1 MSQSLNKIFDAA
13 LDFNGQD
20 FYQNLVPKNV
30 TSNLKQSFAVRP
42 YQQDAFGRFIFYW
55 EKFANRPKGVP
66 TQLLYHMATGSG
78 KTLIMAGLI
87 LYLYEKGYRN
97 FLFFVNS
104 TNIIEKTKDNFL
116 NTLSS
121 KYLFAETISF
131 SDKQVRIREVD
142 NFQHSN
148 PDDISISF
156 NTVQGLHSSL
166 NTPRENALTYD
177 DFESNKLVLISD
189 EAHHINAETKKGK
202 DLSSEDI
209 ENLTSWEATI
219 SRIFNAHPDNVM
231 IEFTATADLTNP
243 DIASKYENKLLFDY
257 PLRQFRA
264 DGYSKDVQ
272 TLQADLP
279 SFERAIQA
287 ILLSQFRRKLFEKT
301 GLIIKPVVLFKSK
314 TIKDSQR
321 FQTEFIHRLRTLS
334 VETLLYIQKAN
345 PDTILRKVFDYC
357 EVNTISLENLIE
369 EIKGD
374 FSEDKQISV
383 NSKEESES
391 KQIAINSL
399 EDETNEYRVIFAVD
413 KLNEGWDVL
422 NLFDIVRLYDTRDA
436 KKGIPGKTTMQ
447 EAQLIG
453 RGARYCPFQID
464 ASQPL
469 FMRKYD
475 GDENHELRICEEL
488 YYHASYNPRY
498 IQELNTALVEIGIKA
513 PKNIQREIKVK
524 DSFTETIFY
533 KSGFLFKNEQKK
545 YNREDIFGLEN
556 SIIQQ
561 IHQVKLQ
568 TGIVREKQVFID
580 NSTTKE
586 TINTKDQEYKLVDFG
601 ERIIR
606 KALNKLDFYR
616 FDNLQK
622 YLPNLKSISE
632 FINSERYLGN
642 INLSV
647 NGLASDVNN
656 LSPQQKLDV
665 SIEVL
670 EGVSATIGSD
680 KVEFKGS
687 KEFKPYMIKDIF
699 TDKLLNY
706 SLDEDFTS
714 DKETGRSMCN
724 PTETQI
730 YLDLS
735 SRNWYAQSDCFGSSE
750 EKYLIKYID
759 SIHEKLKEDYDDIY
773 LVRNE
778 RHFKIYAFDD
788 GRPFEP
794 DFVLFLFNKKKDVS
808 CQYQIFIEPKGA
820 HLIKQDEWKESFL
833 RQIKNMAE
841 IEQLWQGREYNI
853 WGLPFYNKKLPNVEN
868 QFKASFK
875 EMIFQVK

>member
-30 TSNLKQSFAVRP
+30 ISNLKQSFAVRP
-42 YQQDAFGRFIFYW
+42 YQQDAFGRFVFYW
-55 EKFANRPKGVP
+55 EKYANRPKGVP

-104 TNIIEKTKDNFL
+104 TNIIEKTRDNFL

-166 NTPRENALTYD
+166 NTPRENSLTYD

-219 SRIFNAHPDNVM
+219 SRIFNAHPENVM
-231 IEFTATADLTNP
+231 LEFTATADLTNP
-243 DIASKYENKLLFDY
+243 DIASKYDNKLLFDY

-272 TLQADLP
+272 TVQADLP

-287 ILLSQFRRKLFEKT
+287 ILLSQFRRKLFEKN

-314 TIKDSQR
+314 TIKDSQK
-321 FQTEFIHRLRTLS
+321 FQAEFTHSLKTLS
-334 VETLLYIQKAN
+334 VDTLLHIQSAN
-345 PDTILRKVFDYC
+345 PETVLKKVFDYC
-357 EVNTISLENLIE
+357 GTNGISLENLID

-383 NSKEESES
+383 NSKEESEA

-399 EDETNEYRVIFAVD
+399 EDESNEYRVIFAVD

-436 KKGIPGKTTMQ
+436 KKGVPGKTTMQ

-453 RGARYCPFQID
+453 RGARYCPFQLD

-475 GDENHELRICEEL
+475 SDESHELRICEEL

-498 IQELNTALVEIGIKA
+498 IQELNTALIEIGIKA
-513 PKNIQREIKVK
+513 PKNIQRELKIKA
-524 DSFTETIFY
+524 SFAQTVFY

-545 YNREDIFGLEN
+545 YNREDIFGLKS

-561 IHQVKLQ
+561 THQVKLR
-568 TGIVREKQVFID
+568 TGIVREKQVFTD
-580 NSTTKE
+580 NSTAKDY
-586 TINTKDQEYKLVDFG
+586 INTKDQEYKLIDFG
-601 ERIIR
+601 ERVIR
-606 KALNKLDFYR
+606 KAINKLDFYR

-632 FINSERYLGN
+632 FINSENYLGK
-642 INLSV
+642 INLNV
-647 NGLASDVNN
+647 NGLASDVIN
-656 LSPQQKLDV
+656 LSPQQKLEV
-665 SIEVL
+665 AIEVL
-670 EGVSATIGSD
+670 EGVSVTIGSD
-680 KVEFKGS
+680 KIEFKGS
-687 KEFKPYMIKDIF
+687 KEFKPYMIKDII
-699 TDKLLNY
+699 TDKLLNF
-706 SLDEDFTS
+706 SLDEDVTT

-759 SIHEKLKEDYDDIY
+759 SIHDKLKEVYDDIY
-773 LVRNE
+773 LIRNE
-778 RHFKIYAFDD
+778 RHFKIYAFED

-794 DFVLFLFNKKKDVS
+794 DFVLFLLNKKEDIS
-808 CQYQIFIEPKGA
+808 CQYQIFIEPKGG
-820 HLIKQDEWKESFL
+820 HLIKQDEWKETFL
-833 RQIKNMAE
+833 FQIKDIAE

-853 WGLPFYNKKLPNVEN
+853 WGLPFFNKSLSEQDMKFKNVFA
-868 QFKASFK
+868 QTA
-875 EMIFQVK
+875 FQV

>member
-1 MSQSLNKIFDAA
+1 MHSLNEILNSGLKFS
-13 LDFNGQD
+13 GPD
-20 FYQNLVPKNV
+20 FYKRQVPSYIY
-30 TSNLKQSFAVRP
+30 SNLREGYGKRD
-42 YQQDAFGRFIFYW
+42 YQQEALGRFIFYC
-55 EKFANRPKGVP
+55 ENYHDRPKGVP

-104 TNIIEKTKDNFL
+104 TNIIEKTRDNFL

-131 SDKQVRIREVD
+131 SDKQVRICEVD

-166 NTPRENALTYD
+166 NTPRENSLTYD

-219 SRIFNAHPDNVM
+219 SRIFNAHPENVM
-231 IEFTATADLTNP
+231 LEFTATADLTNP
-243 DIASKYENKLLFDY
+243 DIASKYDNKLLFDY

-287 ILLSQFRRKLFEKT
+287 ILLSQFRRKLFEKN

-314 TIKDSQR
+314 TIKDSQK
-321 FQTEFIHRLRTLS
+321 FQAEFTHSLKTLS
-334 VETLLYIQKAN
+334 VDTLLHIQSAN
-345 PDTILRKVFDYC
+345 SETVLKKVFDYC
-357 EVNTISLENLIE
+357 ETNGISLENLID

-383 NSKEESES
+383 NSKEESEA

-399 EDETNEYRVIFAVD
+399 EDESNEYRVIFAVD

-436 KKGIPGKTTMQ
+436 KKGVPGKTTMQ

-453 RGARYCPFQID
+453 RGARYCPFQLD

-475 GDENHELRICEEL
+475 SDASHELRICEEL

-498 IQELNTALVEIGIKA
+498 IQELNTALIEIGIKA
-513 PKNIQREIKVK
+513 PKNIQRELKIK
-524 DSFTETIFY
+524 DSFAQTVFY

-545 YNREDIFGLEN
+545 YNREDIFGLKS

-561 IHQVKLQ
+561 THQVKLR
-568 TGIVREKQVFID
+568 TGIVREKQVFTD
-580 NSTTKE
+580 NSTTKDY
-586 TINTKDQEYKLVDFG
+586 INIKDQEYKLIDFG
-601 ERIIR
+601 ERVIR
-606 KALNKLDFYR
+606 KAINKLDFYR

-632 FINSERYLGN
+632 FINSENYLGE
-642 INLSV
+642 INLNV
-647 NGLASDVNN
+647 NGLASDVIN
-656 LSPQQKLDV
+656 LSPHQKLEV
-665 SIEVL
+665 AIEVL

-680 KVEFKGS
+680 KIEFKGS
-687 KEFKPYMIKDIF
+687 KEFKPYMIKDII
-699 TDKLLNY
+699 TDKLLNF
-706 SLDEDFTS
+706 SLNEDVTT

-759 SIHEKLKEDYDDIY
+759 SIHDKLKEVYDNIY

-778 RHFKIYAFDD
+778 RHFKIYAFED

-794 DFVLFLFNKKKDVS
+794 DFVLFLFNKKEDIS
-808 CQYQIFIEPKGA
+808 CQYQIFIEPKGG
-820 HLIKQDEWKESFL
+820 HLIKQDEWKETFL
-833 RQIKNMAE
+833 LQIKDIAE

-853 WGLPFYNKKLPNVEN
+853 WGLPFFSKSLPEQDSKFKLAFNELVE
-868 QFKASFK
+868 Q
-875 EMIFQVK
+875 

>member
-1 MSQSLNKIFDAA
+1 MSQSLNKVFDAA
-13 LDFNGQD
+13 LDFNGHD
-20 FYQNLVPKNV
+20 FYQNLVPNHV
-30 TSNLKQSFAVRP
+30 VSNLKQSFTLRP
-42 YQQDAFGRFIFYW
+42 YQQNAFGRFVFYW
-55 EKFANRPKGVP
+55 ERYANRPQGVP

-87 LYLYEKGYRN
+87 LYLYEKGYRH

-104 TNIIEKTKDNFL
+104 TNIIEKTRDNFL

-121 KYLFAETISF
+121 KYLFAKTISF
-131 SDKQVRIREVD
+131 SDKQIRIREVD
-142 NFQHSN
+142 NFQHST

-166 NTPRENALTYD
+166 NTPRENSLTYD

-202 DLSSEDI
+202 DLSSKDI
-209 ENLTSWEATI
+209 EDLTSWEATI
-219 SRIFNAHPDNVM
+219 SHIFNAHPENVM
-231 IEFTATADLTNP
+231 LEFTATADLTNP
-243 DIASKYENKLLFDY
+243 DIAAKYENKLLFDY

-264 DGYSKDVQ
+264 EGYSKDVQ

-287 ILLSQFRRKLFEKT
+287 ILLSQFRRKLFEKN

-321 FQTEFIHRLRTLS
+321 FQAEFIHSMKTLS
-334 VETLLYIQKAN
+334 VDTLRHIQDAN
-345 PDTILRKVFDYC
+345 PDTVLKKVFEYC
-357 EVNTISLENLIE
+357 QTNSISLANLIE
-369 EIKGD
+369 EIKED
-374 FSEDKQISV
+374 FSEEKQISV
-383 NSKEESES
+383 NSKEESEV

-399 EDETNEYRVIFAVD
+399 EDEGNEYRVIFAVD

-436 KKGIPGKTTMQ
+436 KKGVPGKTTMQ

-453 RGARYCPFQID
+453 RGARYCPFQLD

-475 GDENHELRICEEL
+475 RDENHELRICEEL

-498 IQELNTALVEIGIKA
+498 IQELNTALIEIGIKA
-513 PKNIQREIKVK
+513 SKNIQRELQIK
-524 DSFTETIFY
+524 DSFAQTVFY

-545 YNREDIFGLEN
+545 YHREDIFRLKN

-561 IHQVKLQ
+561 THQVKLQ
-568 TGIVREKQVFID
+568 TGITCQKQVFND
-580 NSTTKE
+580 NATTKDYV
-586 TINTKDQEYKLVDFG
+586 NTKNQEYKLLDFG
-601 ERIIR
+601 ERVIR
-606 KALNKLDFYR
+606 KAINKLDFYR

-622 YLPNLKSISE
+622 QLPNLKSISE
-632 FINSERYLGN
+632 FINSENYLGKIN
-642 INLSV
+642 INI
-647 NGLASDVNN
+647 NGLASGVTD
-656 LSPQQKLDV
+656 LSPQQKLKV
-665 SIEVL
+665 AIEVL
-670 EGVSATIGSD
+670 EGVSATMDSD
-680 KVEFKGS
+680 KIEFKGS
-687 KEFKPYMIKDIF
+687 KEFKPYMIKDII
-699 TDKLLNY
+699 TDKLLNF
-706 SLDEDFTS
+706 SLDDGVTT

-724 PTETQI
+724 PVETQI

-750 EKYLIKYID
+750 EKHLIKYID
-759 SIHEKLKEDYDDIY
+759 SIYDKLKELYDDIY
-773 LVRNE
+773 LIRNE
-778 RHFKIYAFDD
+778 RHFKIYAFED

-794 DFVLFLFNKKKDVS
+794 DFVLFLFNKKEDVT
-808 CQYQIFIEPKGA
+808 CQYQIFIEPKGG
-820 HLIKQDEWKESFL
+820 HLIKQDDWKEKFL
-833 RQIKNMAE
+833 LQIKDMVE

-853 WGLPFYNKKLPNVEN
+853 WGLPFFNKQLSEQAYKFRTVFNEAT
-868 QFKASFK
+868 Q
-875 EMIFQVK
+875 IG

>member
-30 TSNLKQSFAVRP
+30 VSNLKQSFAVRP
-42 YQQDAFGRFIFYW
+42 YQQDAFGRFVFYW
-55 EKFANRPKGVP
+55 EKYANRPKGVP

-104 TNIIEKTKDNFL
+104 TNIIEKTRDNFL

-166 NTPRENALTYD
+166 NTPRENSLTYD

-219 SRIFNAHPDNVM
+219 SRIFNAHPENVM
-231 IEFTATADLTNP
+231 LEFTATADLTNP
-243 DIASKYENKLLFDY
+243 DIASKYDNKLLFDY

-287 ILLSQFRRKLFEKT
+287 ILLSQFRRKLFEKN

-314 TIKDSQR
+314 TIKDSQK
-321 FQTEFIHRLRTLS
+321 FQAEFTHSLKTLS
-334 VETLLYIQKAN
+334 VDILLHIQSAN
-345 PDTILRKVFDYC
+345 PETVLKKVFDYC
-357 EVNTISLENLIE
+357 GTNGISLENLID

-383 NSKEESES
+383 NSKEESEA

-399 EDETNEYRVIFAVD
+399 EDESNEYRVIFAVD

-436 KKGIPGKTTMQ
+436 KKGVPGKTTMQ

-453 RGARYCPFQID
+453 RGARYCPFQLD

-475 GDENHELRICEEL
+475 SDESHELRICEEL

-498 IQELNTALVEIGIKA
+498 IQELNTALIEIGIKA
-513 PKNIQREIKVK
+513 PKNIQRELKIK
-524 DSFTETIFY
+524 DSFAQTVFY

-545 YNREDIFGLEN
+545 YNREDIFGLKS

-561 IHQVKLQ
+561 THQVKLR
-568 TGIVREKQVFID
+568 TGIVREKQVFTD
-580 NSTTKE
+580 NSTAKDY
-586 TINTKDQEYKLVDFG
+586 INTKDQEYKLIDFG
-601 ERIIR
+601 ERVIR
-606 KALNKLDFYR
+606 KAINKLDFYR

-632 FINSERYLGN
+632 FINSENYLGK
-642 INLSV
+642 INLNV
-647 NGLASDVNN
+647 NGLASDVIN
-656 LSPQQKLDV
+656 LSPQQKLEV
-665 SIEVL
+665 AIEVL
-670 EGVSATIGSD
+670 EGVSVTIGSD
-680 KVEFKGS
+680 KIEFKGS
-687 KEFKPYMIKDIF
+687 KEFKPYMIKDII
-699 TDKLLNY
+699 TDKLLNF
-706 SLDEDFTS
+706 SLDEDVTT

-759 SIHEKLKEDYDDIY
+759 SIHDKLKEVYDDIY

-778 RHFKIYAFDD
+778 RHFKIYAFED

-794 DFVLFLFNKKKDVS
+794 DFVLFLFNKKQNLS

-820 HLIKQDEWKESFL
+820 HLILNDKWKENFL
-833 RQIKNMAE
+833 LQIKADAN
-841 IEQLWQGREYNI
+841 IEQLWEGKEYNI
-853 WGLPFYNKKLPNVEN
+853 WGLPFYNHEQNN
-868 QFKASFK
+868 QNTKFKDAFSL
-875 EMIFQVK
+875 EII